1 VGLSEGHARGP
12 PYASMETA
20 LVHDYL
26 LVLRGA
32 ERTFQEMAS
41 VWPRAPIHT
50 LLYDEA
56 GTRGAFAHRTV
67 STSPLQ
73 RLRVRQHGF
82 RRMLPLFPWGI
93 QALDLRPAELV
104 VSSSSAFAH
113 GLHKPPGAV
122 HVCYCH
128 SPFRYVWQE
137 FGAELAVMPRGLRAA
152 EATLLKRIRTWDL
165 SASHRVDHYIANSR
179 ITQERLAAFYGRE
192 NATIIH
198 PPVAVERFTIAEE
211 PEDWF
216 LVVGEVVR
224 HKRTDLALEAA
235 ARAGVPIKIVG
246 DGPELARLADRYA
259 GAGGRAE
266 FLGRV
271 GDDELAS
278 LYARCRALVVPN
290 IEEFG
295 IAAVE
300 AQAAGRPVIG
310 MASGGT
316 GETVIDGRTGILL
329 DRQDVNL
336 MASAMLDADLDRVD
350 PAALVEHAMSFS
362 AARFRAQ
369 LAAEVARHAGTCDE
383 PVPATRAA
391 SDPVPELERP
401 SAS

>member
-1 VGLSEGHARGP
+1 
-12 PYASMETA
+12 META

-32 ERTFQEMAS
+32 ERTFSEMAS
-41 VWPRAPIHT
+41 VWPDAPIHT

-56 GTRGAFAHRTV
+56 GTRGTFADRTV
-67 STSPLQ
+67 TTSPLQ
-73 RLRVRQHGF
+73 RLRVRQRGF

-93 QALDLRPAELV
+93 QALDLDPAKLV

-113 GLHKPPGAV
+113 GLRKPPGAM

-137 FGAELAVMPRGLRAA
+137 FGAELAIMPRGLRAA
-152 EATLLKRIRTWDL
+152 EATLLKRIRAWDL

-179 ITQERLAAFYGRE
+179 ITQERLATFYGRHDVP
-192 NATIIH
+192 IVH
-198 PPVAVERFTIAEE
+198 PPVNVDRFTTADE

-246 DGPELARLADRYA
+246 EGPAMARLAARYA
-259 GAGGRAE
+259 GAGGQAE

-271 GDDELAS
+271 GDAQLAD

-316 GETVIDGRTGILL
+316 GETVVHGRTGILL
-329 DRQDVNL
+329 ERQDVNL
-336 MASAMLDADLDRVD
+336 MASAMLDADLDRFD
-350 PAALVEHAMSFS
+350 PAQLVEHAARFG
-362 AARFRAQ
+362 ATRFRAE
-369 LAAEVARHAGTCDE
+369 LAAEVERRTGAAAPALAGL
-383 PVPATRAA
+383 AA
-391 SDPVPELERP
+391 SDPVPPLERRP
-401 SAS
+401 AS